1 MQAIVHLPQPV
12 IAAVNGTASAAGCQL
27 VASCDLV
34 VASET
39 AAFSTPGVNIGLF
52 CSAPMVALS
61 RKVASN
67 HALEMLLTGEPVSAA
82 RAREMGLVNRVVVP
96 GRERDEA
103 YKLASTIA
111 AKSSHVQK
119 IGKEAYY
126 NQLEINLAEAYAYAS
141 KVMAEN
147 MMARDAEE
155 GISAFVEKRTP
166 KWEDR

>member
-1 MQAIVHLPQPV
+1 
-12 IAAVNGTASAAGCQL
+12 
-27 VASCDLV
+27 

-82 RAREMGLVNRVVVP
+82 RAREMVLVNRVVVP

-126 NQLEINLAEAYAYAS
+126 NQLEMNLAEAYAYAS